1 MYFTINGSCT
11 MKLCTVATSPS
22 SKGLLKGPFLA
33 SRAMCCSFSSPTLTR
48 AVRVED
54 TAMQYATSYSLD
66 GGCLLPFQLPN
77 PYTRG
82 APTGFPSLLEQG
94 VWRVLLL
101 LSDKTQIS
109 LCWFQILGGHYNR
122 RALELM
128 CCSFPSPTLT
138 RAGRVDGGYY
148 CPTPFHW
155 KDTITK

>member
-1 MYFTINGSCT
+1 

-33 SRAMCCSFSSPTLTR
+33 SRAMCCSFSSPTPTR

-77 PYTRG
+77 PYTG
-82 APTGFPSLLEQG
+82 GAIQPCVAPTGFPSLLEQG

-109 LCWFQILGGHYNR
+109 LC
-122 RALELM
+122 
-128 CCSFPSPTLT
+128 
-138 RAGRVDGGYY
+138 
-148 CPTPFHW
+148 
-155 KDTITK
+155 